1 MQVLLANDAASEG
14 INLQRAHLMVNYDL
28 PWNPNRI
35 EQRFGRIHR
44 IGQTEVCHLWNLIAE
59 ETREGDVYYTLLKK
73 LEEARKALGGQV
85 FDVLGKVQFE
95 GKPLRQLLLEAIRY
109 GERPEVQARLTQVV
123 SEAFDRGRVQDLL
136 EESALAPDSMD
147 MSQVRRIR
155 EDMERAE
162 VRRLQPHY
170 IEGFFIEAFKRL
182 GGRATERE
190 PRRYQVSHVPAQVR
204 ERARLMGLGEPVL
217 PRYERITFEKSLIAP
232 PGQLPAAF
240 VCPGHPLLD
249 AVIDLT
255 LERHRGMLRQGSVLV
270 DEDDAGDQPRVLLYL
285 EHSIQDG
292 SRTRS
297 REQRTV
303 SKRVLYVGVDAMGN
317 SVAHDY
323 APYLDYRP
331 LADGEPDARA
341 ILARPECGWIGREIE
356 SKAVGFAVEH
366 VVPGHLDEV
375 RSRKLELLLKTEAK
389 VKERLTKEIAYW
401 DHRAADLQMQEQAG
415 KPNARLNSAEAG
427 RRADRLQTR
436 LQKRMEEIQRERQI
450 APLPPVV
457 LGGMLVVPAGLIRK
471 MAGSTETAVARDT
484 QAAAA
489 RARAAVMEV
498 ERRLG
503 FDPVDR
509 EFDKVGYDIESRVPG
524 TGKLRFIEVKGR
536 VQGAQTV
543 TVTKNE
549 VLTSLNKPEDYIL
562 AVVEFL
568 DSGAEQVHYV
578 RRPFRREPDFGV
590 TSVNYDLPE
599 LLARAETPS

>member
-1 MQVLLANDAASEG
+1 M
-14 INLQRAHLMVNYDL
+14 
-28 PWNPNRI
+28 
-35 EQRFGRIHR
+35 
-44 IGQTEVCHLWNLIAE
+44 
-59 ETREGDVYYTLLKK
+59 
-73 LEEARKALGGQV
+73 
-85 FDVLGKVQFE
+85 
-95 GKPLRQLLLEAIRY
+95 
-109 GERPEVQARLTQVV
+109 V

-147 MSQVRRIR
+147 MTQVRRIR

-190 PRRYQVSHVPAQVR
+190 PRRYQVNHVPAQVR

-270 DEDDAGDQPRVLLYL
+270 DENDPGYQPRVLLYL

-297 REQRTV
+297 GEQRTV

-331 LADGEPDARA
+331 LADGEPEAQA
-341 ILARPECGWIGREIE
+341 ILAYPECGWIGREIE

-366 VVPGHLDEV
+366 VVPGHIDEV

-415 KPNARLNSAEAG
+415 KPNARLNSAEAR
-427 RRADRLQTR
+427 RRADQLQTR
-436 LQKRMEEIQRERQI
+436 LQKRMGEIQRERQL

-471 MAGSTETAVARDT
+471 MNGLTETAAVRDT

-503 FDPVDR
+503 FEPVDR
-509 EFDKVGYDIESRVPG
+509 EFGQGRLRYPRAGCRGPG
-524 TGKLRFIEVKGR
+524 SFVSSK
-536 VQGAQTV
+536 
-543 TVTKNE
+543 
-549 VLTSLNKPEDYIL
+549 
-562 AVVEFL
+562 
-568 DSGAEQVHYV
+568 
-578 RRPFRREPDFGV
+578 
-590 TSVNYDLPE
+590 
-599 LLARAETPS
+599 